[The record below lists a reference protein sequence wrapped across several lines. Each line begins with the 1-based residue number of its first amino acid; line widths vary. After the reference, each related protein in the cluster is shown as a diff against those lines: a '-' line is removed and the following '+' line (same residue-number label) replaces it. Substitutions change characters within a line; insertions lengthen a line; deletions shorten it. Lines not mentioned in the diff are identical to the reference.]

1 LAPDI
6 TIFVFAGRIAVR
18 HGESRYSARMTWRHE
33 PARDEIL
40 LTTPLGQGIAEV
52 IRDANG
58 ARLTLADRREYAGA
72 DWEEL
77 SERVFGV
84 RLPLAGLPRWVLG
97 DIHGNTAGWRIEIL
111 ERENA
116 AGNPLPTL
124 IDLKAEDTEVRL
136 KIDEWIEIR

>member
-1 LAPDI
+1 
-6 TIFVFAGRIAVR
+6 
-18 HGESRYSARMTWRHE
+18 MTWRHE

-40 LTTPLGQGIAEV
+40 LTTPLGLGIAEV
-52 IRDANG
+52 IRDAGG
-58 ARLTLADRREYAGA
+58 ARLTLADRREYAA
-72 DWEEL
+72 VDWAEL